1 MTATP
6 ATATVGA
13 ICRPQ
18 NAPERMLQCAIDAD
32 AAGLAELWLW
42 EDCFLEGGL
51 SSAAAILGAARH
63 LTVGVGLVPMPLRN
77 VAIAAMEIAKIGR
90 AHV

>member
-32 AAGLAELWLW
+32 AAGLTELWLW

-51 SSAAAILGAARH
+51 ASAAAILGATQGI
-63 LTVGVGLVPMPLRN
+63 TVGVGLVPIDRKSTRLNSSHRT
-77 VAIAAMEIAKIGR
+77 
-90 AHV
+90 